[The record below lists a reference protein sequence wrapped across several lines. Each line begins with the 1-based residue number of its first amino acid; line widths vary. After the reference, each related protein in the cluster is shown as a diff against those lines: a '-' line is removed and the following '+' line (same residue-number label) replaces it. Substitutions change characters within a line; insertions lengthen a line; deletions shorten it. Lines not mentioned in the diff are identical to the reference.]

1 MFVDV
6 ARIPFLLHLGVAYF
20 HIKLVRYTL
29 LMWLPFY
36 MSSELGC
43 VARQRTRRP
52 VSLALALSAPCK
64 CSAATQR
71 RVHRSTRSHT
81 LALSNRSTVFVIC
94 SACPS
99 PHAPLSPRSYGAS
112 DAGYMSTLFDVGATA
127 GAIAGGVLSDS
138 LFGGQRVTASLP
150 AIALAA
156 LLVGNFNAI
165 ARGGAQAIGTAM
177 AVLGFL
183 IAIPDTSLGGVATQ
197 DVCERNGN
205 GGAVLATALSLT
217 NGIGAMGPILQGFL
231 TPILVARFG
240 WSGVFTAMAALCVV
254 SLLVLLPAARDERR
268 VRRTR

>member
-1 MFVDV
+1 
-6 ARIPFLLHLGVAYF
+6 
-20 HIKLVRYTL
+20 
-29 LMWLPFY
+29 
-36 MSSELGC
+36 
-43 VARQRTRRP
+43 
-52 VSLALALSAPCK
+52 
-64 CSAATQR
+64 
-71 RVHRSTRSHT
+71 
-81 LALSNRSTVFVIC
+81 
-94 SACPS
+94 
-99 PHAPLSPRSYGAS
+99 
-112 DAGYMSTLFDVGATA
+112 MSTLFDVGATA